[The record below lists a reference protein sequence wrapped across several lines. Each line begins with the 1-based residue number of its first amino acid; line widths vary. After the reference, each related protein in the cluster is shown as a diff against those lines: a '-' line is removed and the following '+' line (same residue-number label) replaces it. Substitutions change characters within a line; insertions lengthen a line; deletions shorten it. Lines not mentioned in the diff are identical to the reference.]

1 MKTDHVI
8 MIHEEGERSIWECSC
23 GHGGSAPSWKAD
35 VAAEKHVEPGESVAY
50 RTPRKKEGR

>member
-8 MIHEEGERSIWECSC
+8 MIHEEGERSSWECSC
-23 GHGGSAPSWKAD
+23 GHSGSAPSWKAD

-50 RTPRKKEGR
+50 RSGGAWL